1 MISAS
6 RNNISSRKTNI
17 KDMKKI
23 VMMFASLLMV
33 GCSNPV
39 DDGSTE
45 KQPDAS
51 LEFKKYA
58 DEDEIK
64 VMSFNIRTDS
74 SSDGTNGWS
83 YRKSACVEMI
93 KDQKPTIIG
102 FQEAKFTLQWSYMKE
117 QLKDDY
123 VGFGVSR
130 TTGKESGS
138 GECMGIMYDKNV
150 VEKLDGG
157 TFWLSETPNEPSKGW
172 DSAYTRS
179 STWGL
184 FKHKPTGKTFF
195 YINTHLDNEGNT
207 ARIEGMKLIA
217 KRFEPYKDKCP
228 IFLTG
233 DMNVDLSDKAMQAI
247 RDFMWNTRLYAPIEL
262 TDFKGTYN
270 GFSTKTSNKI
280 IDHIYCSK
288 GMKVVEYH
296 TITEKYGSAK
306 FVSDHYPIYS
316 IIKME

>member
-1 MISAS
+1 
-6 RNNISSRKTNI
+6 
-17 KDMKKI
+17 
-23 VMMFASLLMV
+23 MMFASLLMV

-45 KQPDAS
+45 KQPDES

-172 DSAYTRS
+172 DSGYTRS

-217 KRFEPYKDKCP
+217 KRFEPYKDECP

-247 RDFMWNTRLYAPIEL
+247 RDFMWNTRLYAPTEL

-270 GFSTKTSNKI
+270 GFSTKTSNTI

>member
-1 MISAS
+1 
-6 RNNISSRKTNI
+6 
-17 KDMKKI
+17 MKK
-23 VMMFASLLMV
+23 MFSILIALMMV
-33 GCSNPV
+33 GCSQPS
-39 DDGSTE
+39 DDGNGSQKPSE
-45 KQPDAS
+45 PV
-51 LEFKKYA
+51 EFKKFA

-64 VMSFNIRTDS
+64 VMSFNVRTDS

-83 YRKSACVEMI
+83 YRKSACVALI
-93 KDQKPTIIG
+93 KDQQPTIIG
-102 FQEAKFTLQWSYMKE
+102 FQEAQFASQWSYLKE

-123 VGFGVSR
+123 AGFGVSR

-195 YINTHLDNEGNT
+195 YINTHLDHEGNA

-217 KRFEPYKDKCP
+217 KRFEPYKDKHP

-233 DMNVDLSDKAMQAI
+233 DMNTDFSNEAMQAVK
-247 RDFMWNTRLYAPIEL
+247 DFMWNTRIYAPTDL

-270 GFSTKTSNKI
+270 GWSANASNKL
-280 IDHIYCSK
+280 IDHIYCRK
-288 GMKVVEYH
+288 GAKVVEYH
-296 TITEKYGSAK
+296 TITEKYGSAN
-306 FVSDHYPIYS
+306 FVSDHYPIYA
-316 IIKME
+316 IVKL

>member
-1 MISAS
+1 M
-6 RNNISSRKTNI
+6 KTI
-17 KDMKKI
+17 FSILIALM
-23 VMMFASLLMV
+23 MV
-33 GCSNPV
+33 GCSNPA
-39 DDGSTE
+39 DDGNGTQKPSE
-45 KQPDAS
+45 PV
-51 LEFKKYA
+51 EFKKFA

-102 FQEAKFTLQWSYMKE
+102 FQEAQFTSQWSYMKE

-138 GECMGIMYDKNV
+138 GECMGIMYDKEL

-157 TFWLSETPNEPSKGW
+157 TFWLSETPDTPSKGW
-172 DSAYTRS
+172 DSANTRC

-184 FKHKPTGKTFF
+184 FKHKPTGKKFY
-195 YINTHLDNEGNT
+195 YINTHLDHEGVT

-217 KRFEPYKDKCP
+217 KRFEPYKDTHP

-233 DMNVDLSDKAMQAI
+233 DMNTDFSNEAMQAVK
-247 RDFMWNTRLYAPIEL
+247 DFMWNTRIYAPSDL

-270 GFSTKTSNKI
+270 GWSTKASNKV
-280 IDHIYCSK
+280 IDHIYCRK
-288 GMKVVEYH
+288 GAKVVEYH

-306 FVSDHYPIYS
+306 FVSDHYPIYA
-316 IIKME
+316 IVEL

>member
-1 MISAS
+1 
-6 RNNISSRKTNI
+6 
-17 KDMKKI
+17 MKKI

-33 GCSNPV
+33 GCSNPA
-39 DDGSTE
+39 DDGSTQKKPNE
-45 KQPDAS
+45 PVE
-51 LEFKKYA
+51 LKKYA

-83 YRKSACVEMI
+83 YRKSACVAMI
-93 KDQKPTIIG
+93 KDQRPTIIG
-102 FQEAKFTLQWSYMKE
+102 FQEAQFTLQWSYMKE

-123 VGFGVSR
+123 EGFGVSR

-138 GECMGIMYDKNV
+138 GECMGIMYDKEL

-157 TFWLSETPNEPSKGW
+157 TFWLSEKPNTPSKGW

-195 YINTHLDNEGNT
+195 YINTHLDHEGNT

-217 KRFEPYKDKCP
+217 KRFEPYKDTHP

-233 DMNVDLSDKAMQAI
+233 DMNADMTHEAMQAVQ
-247 RDFMWNTRLYAPIEL
+247 DFMWNTRLYAPNDH
-262 TDFKGTYN
+262 TDFKNTYN
-270 GFSTKTSNKI
+270 GWSTKTNNKV
-280 IDHIYCSK
+280 IDHIYCRKSA
-288 GMKVVEYH
+288 KVVEYH

-306 FVSDHYPIYS
+306 FVSDHYPIYA
-316 IIKME
+316 IVKL

>member
-1 MISAS
+1 M
-6 RNNISSRKTNI
+6 KT
-17 KDMKKI
+17 
-23 VMMFASLLMV
+23 LLLLILTLLV
-33 GCSNPV
+33 SGCSKPTN
-39 DDGSTE
+39 DDQPSTPSAPKE
-45 KQPDAS
+45 
-51 LEFKKYA
+51 LKKYA
-58 DEDEIK
+58 DSDEIK

-83 YRKSACVEMI
+83 YRKSACVALI
-93 KDQKPTIIG
+93 KDQQPTIIG
-102 FQEAKFTLQWSYMKE
+102 FQEAQFTSQWSYMKE

-138 GECMGIMYDKNV
+138 GECMGIMYDKEL

-157 TFWLSETPNEPSKGW
+157 TFWLSETPDTPSKGW
-172 DSAYTRS
+172 DSANTRC

-184 FKHKPTGKTFF
+184 FKHKPTGKKFY
-195 YINTHLDNEGNT
+195 YINTHLDHEGNT

-217 KRFEPYKDKCP
+217 KRFEPYKDKHP

-233 DMNVDLSDKAMQAI
+233 DMNADFSNEAMQAVK
-247 RDFMWNTRLYAPIEL
+247 DFMWNTRIYAPSDL

-270 GFSTKTSNKI
+270 GWSTKASNKV
-280 IDHIYCSK
+280 IDHIYCRK
-288 GMKVVEYH
+288 GAKVVEYH

>member
-1 MISAS
+1 
-6 RNNISSRKTNI
+6 
-17 KDMKKI
+17 
-23 VMMFASLLMV
+23 MMFASLLMV

-45 KQPDAS
+45 KQPDES

-217 KRFEPYKDKCP
+217 KRFEPYKDECP

-233 DMNVDLSDKAMQAI
+233 DMNVDLSDQAMQAI
-247 RDFMWNTRLYAPIEL
+247 RDFMWNTRLYAPTEL

-270 GFSTKTSNKI
+270 GFSTKTSNTI

>member
-1 MISAS
+1 
-6 RNNISSRKTNI
+6 
-17 KDMKKI
+17 
-23 VMMFASLLMV
+23 
-33 GCSNPV
+33 
-39 DDGSTE
+39 
-45 KQPDAS
+45 
-51 LEFKKYA
+51 
-58 DEDEIK
+58 
-64 VMSFNIRTDS
+64 MSFNVRTDT
-74 SSDGTNGWS
+74 DEGNDANNWS
-83 YRKSACVEMI
+83 NRKAACVELI
-93 KDQKPTIIG
+93 KDHKPTIIG
-102 FQEAKFTLQWSYMKE
+102 VQEAQYTSQWLYLKE
-117 QLKDDY
+117 QLADDY
-123 VGFGVSR
+123 KGFGVSR

-179 STWGL
+179 STWGH

-247 RDFMWNTRLYAPIEL
+247 RDFMWNTRLYAPTEL

-270 GFSTKTSNKI
+270 GFSTKTSNTI

>member
-1 MISAS
+1 
-6 RNNISSRKTNI
+6 
-17 KDMKKI
+17 MKKI

-184 FKHKPTGKTFF
+184 LKHKPTGKTFF

>member
-1 MISAS
+1 MLCIA
-6 RNNISSRKTNI
+6 T

-23 VMMFASLLMV
+23 FSILIALMMV
-33 GCSNPV
+33 GCSQPS
-39 DDGSTE
+39 DDGNGPQKPSE
-45 KQPDAS
+45 PVE
-51 LEFKKYA
+51 LKKYA

-74 SSDGTNGWS
+74 SSDGTNGWG

-93 KDQKPTIIG
+93 KDQRPTIIG
-102 FQEAKFTLQWSYMKE
+102 FQEAQFTLQWSYMKE

-157 TFWLSETPNEPSKGW
+157 TFWLSPTPDTPSKGW

-195 YINTHLDNEGNT
+195 YINTHLDNEGVT

-217 KRFEPYKDKCP
+217 KRFEPYKDECP

-233 DMNVDLSDKAMQAI
+233 DMNADMTHEAMQAI
-247 RDFMWNTRLYAPIEL
+247 KDFMWNTRIYAPTDL

-270 GFSTKTSNKI
+270 GWSTKASNKV
-280 IDHIYCSK
+280 IDHIYCRK
-288 GMKVVEYH
+288 GAKVVEYH

-306 FVSDHYPIYS
+306 FVSDHYPIYA
-316 IIKME
+316 IVEL

>member
-1 MISAS
+1 
-6 RNNISSRKTNI
+6 
-17 KDMKKI
+17 
-23 VMMFASLLMV
+23 MMFASLLMV

-45 KQPDAS
+45 KQPDES

-217 KRFEPYKDKCP
+217 KRFEPYKDECP

-288 GMKVVEYH
+288 GMEVVEYH

>member
-1 MISAS
+1 
-6 RNNISSRKTNI
+6 
-17 KDMKKI
+17 
-23 VMMFASLLMV
+23 MMFASLLMV

-45 KQPDAS
+45 KQPDES
-51 LEFKKYA
+51 LVFKKYA

-217 KRFEPYKDKCP
+217 KRFEPYKDECP

-247 RDFMWNTRLYAPIEL
+247 RDFMWNTRLYAPTEL

-270 GFSTKTSNKI
+270 GFSTKTSNKV

>member
-1 MISAS
+1 
-6 RNNISSRKTNI
+6 
-17 KDMKKI
+17 MKKI
-23 VMMFASLLMV
+23 FSILIALMMV
-33 GCSNPV
+33 GCSQPS
-39 DDGSTE
+39 DDGNGPQKPSE
-45 KQPDAS
+45 PV
-51 LEFKKYA
+51 EFKKFA

-64 VMSFNIRTDS
+64 VMSFNVRTDS
-74 SSDGTNGWS
+74 SLDGTNGWS
-83 YRKSACVEMI
+83 YRKSACVALI
-93 KDQKPTIIG
+93 KDQRPTIIG
-102 FQEAKFTLQWSYMKE
+102 FQEAQFTLQWSYLKE

-123 VGFGVSR
+123 AGFGVSR
-130 TTGKESGS
+130 TTGKESGT

-195 YINTHLDNEGNT
+195 YINTHLDHEGNA

-217 KRFEPYKDKCP
+217 KRFEPYKDSYP

-233 DMNVDLSDKAMQAI
+233 DMNADMTHEAMQAVK
-247 RDFMWNTRLYAPIEL
+247 DFMWNTRIYAPTDL

-270 GFSTKTSNKI
+270 GWSANASNKL
-280 IDHIYCSK
+280 IDHIYCRK
-288 GMKVVEYH
+288 GAKVVEYH

-306 FVSDHYPIYS
+306 FVSDHYPIYA
-316 IIKME
+316 IVKL

>member
-1 MISAS
+1 
-6 RNNISSRKTNI
+6 
-17 KDMKKI
+17 MKKI

-45 KQPDAS
+45 KQPDES
-51 LEFKKYA
+51 LVFKKYA

-93 KDQKPTIIG
+93 KDQKPAIIG
-102 FQEAKFTLQWSYMKE
+102 FQEAQFTLQWSYMKE

>member
-1 MISAS
+1 
-6 RNNISSRKTNI
+6 
-17 KDMKKI
+17 
-23 VMMFASLLMV
+23 MMFASLLLV

-45 KQPDAS
+45 KQPDES

-93 KDQKPTIIG
+93 KDQKPAIIG
-102 FQEAKFTLQWSYMKE
+102 FQEAQFTAQWSYMKE

-195 YINTHLDNEGNT
+195 YINTHLDHEGNT

-217 KRFEPYKDKCP
+217 KRFEPYKDECP

-233 DMNVDLSDKAMQAI
+233 DMNADSSDKAMQAI
-247 RDFMWNTRLYAPIEL
+247 RDFMWNTRFYAPIEL